1 MLPLLIFL
9 LFASGSYAVYSR
21 LHEFELGYVKQR
33 VRDEAQKIEFV
44 LNSRKNAKLQALERM
59 AKRWE
64 VAGGTRP
71 PIWRTDARRYTE
83 EFSGL
88 KAIEWVDSSYHVRWV
103 EPLEGNEKA
112 RGLNVLFDAQRRE
125 ALKDAARKS
134 TPTLTPP
141 IELVQGYTG
150 FIAYVPLRVDGKFDG
165 FLAGVFSVEEFLG
178 CAITREIANGYAVSL
193 YYKGKAYFTNDVAP
207 ARSGRDWTIER
218 SYRIYD
224 KLWTIQ
230 VAPSRR
236 IIESQETL
244 LPLVVLLAGLLI
256 GALSALVTRYL
267 IVSRHT
273 SEHLRELNRLSWAIL
288 SSTTHLVV
296 ATDEA
301 GTVVT
306 FNKAA
311 EAALGY
317 DAHEVVGK
325 ETPALWHDSAEVAQ
339 RASALSVELETR
351 VEPGF
356 EVFIRKPLLEGS
368 EVSEWTFIRRDG
380 SRFPGRL
387 TVTPLHDARGD
398 AVGYLGV
405 IEDIAERKEQQQA
418 LRASAEQMRLLVE
431 HTPAAVAMF
440 DRTLTYLMTS
450 RRWVQDYG
458 LEGREIIGKTHYE
471 VFPELLAEPGW
482 LDIHQ
487 RALAGEVFD
496 SQESSWVREGGKREW
511 INWAVHPWID
521 NAGDVGGIVMFSEV
535 ITARKEAEEALR
547 VSEETFRAAMEH
559 APIGMVLVSRT
570 GRWLQVNPALCQLL
584 GYSKEELLEKDFQ
597 SLTYTDDLEPY
608 VETLVRLLVN
618 EINACQIEKRY
629 YHKRGHLVWTLLS
642 VSLMRRADGEPDF
655 LIAQIQDIS
664 ERKEMERM
672 KSEFISV
679 VSHELRTPLT
689 SIRGSLGLVLGALSR
704 DLPAK
709 VKELIGIAHNN
720 CERLILLIND
730 ILDIDKIASGH
741 MRFVIKRESLAGLMR
756 QAVEDNLPYARS
768 LDTHIALTPIE
779 EGIEVEVD
787 ASRFIQVLSNLL
799 SNAAKFSPPGE
810 TITVAAELRG
820 ERVRISVADNGIGI
834 AEEFRPRIFG
844 RFSQAD
850 ASATRAKGGTGLGL
864 HISKQL
870 VERMAGRIGYD
881 TRIGEGTTFWVE
893 FPLAASSGHVVSNP
907 STAEPAAV
915 LPKPLSA
922 YCPEVLHVEDD
933 PDLSQMLGT
942 ALHDKATIIPVTTL
956 QQAEELLRRRNF
968 AMILLDIKLPDGS
981 GLRLLERLDS
991 LTAEP
996 PPVVILAAD
1005 TPPLQVCEQVAAV
1018 MVKTRT
1024 SEPKLVET
1032 ILDVLEQRRPGA

>member
-9 LFASGSYAVYSR
+9 LFASGSYAVYTR
-21 LHEFELGYVKQR
+21 LHEYELSYAKQR

-59 AKRWE
+59 ARRWE

-71 PIWRTDARRYTE
+71 AIWRTDARRYTE
-83 EFSGL
+83 EISGL

-103 EPLEGNEKA
+103 EPVQGNEKA
-112 RGLNVLFDAQRRE
+112 RGLNVLFDEQRRQ
-125 ALKDAARKS
+125 ALKNAARKT
-134 TPTLTPP
+134 TPTVTPP
-141 IELVQGYTG
+141 LELVQGYTG
-150 FIAYVPLRVDGKFDG
+150 FIAYVPLRVEGKFGG
-165 FLAGVFSVEEFLG
+165 FLAGIFSIEDFLG
-178 CAITREIANGYAVSL
+178 GAITEEIANGYAVSL

-207 ARSGRDWTIER
+207 ARSGKDWAVER
-218 SYRIYD
+218 SYRVYD
-224 KLWTIQ
+224 KLWTVR
-230 VAPSRR
+230 VAPSTQA
-236 IIESQETL
+236 IERQETS

-256 GALSALVTRYL
+256 GALSALVARYL
-267 IVSRHT
+267 LVSRQI
-273 SEHLRELNRLSWAIL
+273 SEYLLELNRLSSAIL
-288 SSTTHLVV
+288 SSTTHLVI
-296 ATDEA
+296 ATDET
-301 GTVVT
+301 GTIVI

-317 DAHEVVGK
+317 DADEVVGK
-325 ETPALWHDSAEVAQ
+325 ETPALWHDGAEVAQ
-339 RASALSVELETR
+339 RASALSAELETR

-368 EVSEWTFIRRDG
+368 EVSEWTVIRRDG
-380 SRFPGRL
+380 SRFPVLL
-387 TVTPLHDARGD
+387 TVTPLNDAGGD
-398 AVGYLGV
+398 PVGYLGV
-405 IEDIAERKEQQQA
+405 IEDITERKEQQQA
-418 LRASAEQMRLLVE
+418 LRASAEQLRLLVE

-440 DRTLTYLMTS
+440 DRRLTYLMTS
-450 RRWVQDYG
+450 RRWIQDYG
-458 LEGREIIGKTHYE
+458 LEGREVIGKTHYE

-482 LDIHQ
+482 VDIHQ
-487 RALAGEVFD
+487 RALGGEVFD
-496 SQESSWVREGGKREW
+496 MQESSWVRESGKREW
-511 INWAVHPWID
+511 IKWAVHPWID
-521 NAGDVGGIVMFSEV
+521 NAGEVGGIVMFSEV

-547 VSEETFRAAMEH
+547 LSEETFRAAMEH

-570 GRWLQVNPALCQLL
+570 GRWLQVNPALCRLL

-597 SLTYTDDLEPY
+597 SITYPDDLEPY
-608 VETLVRLLVN
+608 VEALVRLLLN
-618 EINACQIEKRY
+618 EINACQLEKRY
-629 YHKRGHLVWTLLS
+629 YHKSGRLVWTLLS

-672 KSEFISV
+672 KNEFISV

-704 DLPAK
+704 ELSAK

-741 MRFVIKRESLAGLMR
+741 MRFASKRESLAELTR
-756 QAVEDNLPYARS
+756 QAVEDNLPYARG
-768 LDTHIALTPIE
+768 LNAHIALTPID
-779 EGIEVEVD
+779 EGVEVEVD
-787 ASRFIQVLSNLL
+787 ASRYIQVLSNLL

-820 ERVRISVADNGIGI
+820 EWVRISVTDNGIGI

-850 ASATRAKGGTGLGL
+850 ASASRAKGGTGLGL

-870 VERMAGRIGYD
+870 VERMHGRIGYD
-881 TRIGEGTTFWVE
+881 TKVGEGTTFWVE
-893 FPLAASSGHVVSNP
+893 FPTAGSRRVAGSAG
-907 STAEPAAV
+907 TAEPARV
-915 LPKPLSA
+915 LPKPRSV

-933 PDLSQMLGT
+933 ADLSDMLGT
-942 ALHDKATIIPVTTL
+942 ALQDKATIISVTTL
-956 QQAEELLRRRNF
+956 QQAEELLRQRNF
-968 AMILLDIKLPDGS
+968 AMILLDVKLPDGS
-981 GLRLLERLDS
+981 GLRLLERLNS
-991 LTAEP
+991 LAEKP

-1005 TPPLQVCEQVAAV
+1005 SPPPQVYEQVAAV

-1024 SEPKLVET
+1024 SEPKLVEA
-1032 ILDVLEQRRPGA
+1032 ILEVLERRQLEA